1 MGLRLND
8 LIQGAATAG
17 AAGMMEGFK
26 ADIMAERD
34 AALAKMRGE
43 ERALDRQSRTD
54 ERVAGQE
61 FTAGE
66 SALSR
71 EARASESAA
80 DIEARSTSAK
90 TKADAQLE
98 KDKLDRASRKEVA
111 GIRSGSNT
119 GKKIIPGQGI
129 YDWDTKE
136 LEPFP
141 EKTGDRKERALKMAL
156 VDVESEANEDTE
168 TGNKVETVQ
177 QMSARYYKEM
187 SPDKEEDKDTSAV
200 VFTHSVHG
208 DITEDDITETM
219 SAMKL
224 TRQQVLDRLG
234 K

>member
-1 MGLRLND
+1 M
-8 LIQGAATAG
+8 QGAAIAG
-17 AAGMMEGFK
+17 AAGMMEGYK
-26 ADIMAERD
+26 ADILAERD
-34 AALAKMRGE
+34 AALNKFRGE
-43 ERALDRQSRTD
+43 

-61 FTAGE
+61 YRSAERLAGQEFTASENLLG
-66 SALSR
+66 R
-71 EARASESAA
+71 EAKAAESTA
-80 DIEARSTSAK
+80 DIEARSVSAK

-98 KDKLDRASRKEVA
+98 KDRLDRASRKEVA

-156 VDVESEANEDTE
+156 VDVESEANENID
-168 TGNKVETVQ
+168 TGNKLETVQ

-187 SPDKEEDKDTSAV
+187 TPDKEDDKDTSTV
-200 VFTHSVHG
+200 VFTHSTLG
-208 DITEDDITETM
+208 DITEDDITSTM
-219 SAMKL
+219 KARNM
-224 TRQQVLDRLG
+224 TRQQVLDKLG